1 MENSVKLD
9 VKGLIAQARQAQRMA
24 YAPYS
29 KFKVGAAIL
38 GKSGKVYR
46 GCNVE
51 NASYGL
57 SCCAE
62 RNAVFKAVSEGEKEF
77 LAITIVS
84 GSDGPTAPCGAC
96 RQVLNEFSPGITV
109 IMPGKKRTIQAKLKE
124 LLPMS
129 FGPKSLK

>member
-1 MENSVKLD
+1 MAKPYPINAKS
-9 VKGLIAQARQAQRMA
+9 LIKVAQKARAKA

-38 GKSGKVYR
+38 GKSGKVYQ

-77 LAITIVS
+77 LAIVIVS
-84 GSDGPTAPCGAC
+84 GSGEPTAPCRAC
-96 RQVLNEFSPGITV
+96 RQVLNEFSPGMAV
-109 IMPGKKRTIQAKLKE
+109 IMPGKKRTIRAELKE
-124 LLPMS
+124 LLPMA

>member
-1 MENSVKLD
+1 MKNPVK
-9 VKGLIAQARQAQRMA
+9 VKAKDLIALAWQAQRMA

-38 GKSGKVYR
+38 GKSGKVYQ

-77 LAITIVS
+77 LAISIVS
-84 GSDGPTAPCGAC
+84 VSDQPTAPCGAC
-96 RQVLNEFSPGITV
+96 RQVLNEFSPEIEI
-109 IMPGKKRTIQAKLKE
+109 IMPGKNSTVKTSLKK
-124 LLPMS
+124 LLPFA